1 MKSTDGRSKSEERLD
16 DGVRRHS
23 LCILVVEDHPD
34 TRQALGMLLKMLGH
48 RPTLAQNMHEGLSL
62 GCDADRGFDLLLSD
76 IQLPDGDGWELL
88 LRLRE
93 RGRCP
98 KRAIALSGWG
108 SKEDLMRSK
117 AAGFEVHLVKP
128 LTPGAL
134 KAVLLQK
141 DGEAIPANH
150 WRPLPHHLCHR

>member
-1 MKSTDGRSKSEERLD
+1 MSGRSISEERLD
-16 DGVRRHS
+16 DAGHPHS
-23 LCILVVEDHPD
+23 LCVLVVEDHPD

-48 RPTLAQNMHEGLSL
+48 RPMLAQNMREGLSV
-62 GCDADRGFDLLLSD
+62 GCAADKEFDLLLSD

-98 KRAIALSGWG
+98 KKAIALSGWG
-108 SKEDLMRSK
+108 SKEDLVRSK
-117 AAGFEVHLVKP
+117 AAGFEIHLVKP

-134 KAVLLQK
+134 KAVLSQR
-141 DGEAIPANH
+141 DGDALDVRGRSERRAHRA
-150 WRPLPHHLCHR
+150 HL